1 MGIETLQEITDRYS
15 RMTIE
20 HRMYSRARM
29 RLSIKGCGRLSGSD
43 SEESVGRLLCCKSS
57 QQAGKELCTSGLRS
71 SRSGPRMRRG

>member
-43 SEESVGRLLCCKSS
+43 SEESVGRLLEC
-57 QQAGKELCTSGLRS
+57 AGVSEQNK
-71 SRSGPRMRRG
+71 